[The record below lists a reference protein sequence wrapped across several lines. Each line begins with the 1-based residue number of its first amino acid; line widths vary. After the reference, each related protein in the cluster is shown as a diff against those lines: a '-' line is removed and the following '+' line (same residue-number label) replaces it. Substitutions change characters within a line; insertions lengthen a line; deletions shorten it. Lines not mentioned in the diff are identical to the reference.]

1 MIATPS
7 KPAGRAGELV
17 ARYGMTHHALEGAWV
32 GLRHVAE
39 DRVAGAALP
48 SRFEGRARPM
58 SSAIVAVITRRDF
71 SAMHRL
77 RCDEIWHFYGGA
89 PAELLLLRAN
99 GHGETVRF
107 GPDALNGEQPQVV
120 VRAGTWMGAR
130 PLGDDELAH
139 TFFGCT
145 LAPAYAPED
154 YEPGRRAELCRAW
167 PEHASLIRALTRED
181 A

>member
-1 MIATPS
+1 MMAAPPIP
-7 KPAGRAGELV
+7 PGRAGELV
-17 ARYGMTHHALEGAWV
+17 ARYGMSHHPQEGAWIA
-32 GLRHVAE
+32 LRHVAE
-39 DRVAGAALP
+39 DRVAGSALP
-48 SRFEGRARPM
+48 PRFQASTRPLA
-58 SSAIVAVITRRDF
+58 SAIVALITRRDF

-77 RCDEIWHFYGGA
+77 RGDEIWHFYGGA

-107 GPDALNGEQPQVV
+107 GPDPLMGENPQIV

-130 PLGDDELAH
+130 PLGADEFAH

-154 YEPGRRAELCRAW
+154 YEPGKRAELCRAW
-167 PEHASLIRALTRED
+167 PEPAALIRELTRED
-181 A
+181 T